1 MERRKRMLNERW
13 EKQTINFTHS
23 AKSPK
28 LRNWQH
34 RYLWKGAPIR
44 RESYSGQIPNCLP
57 HSPHQ
62 AFTSCLP
69 YQGNKWKHISWK
81 GKLRVSGTEWSH
93 IRHCAHTQSFPS
105 IQCSGEHG
113 SLRPE
118 KGPGISL
125 RGTSSVNKDD
135 QSRPEQVRRL
145 QERLPRKEKCIE
157 S

>member
-62 AFTSCLP
+62 TFTSCLP

-105 IQCSGEHG
+105 IQCSGEHEASGQRRDQASAWGVHQAWTRMTSLDRSRSEG
-113 SLRPE
+113 SR
-118 KGPGISL
+118 KGFPG
-125 RGTSSVNKDD
+125 
-135 QSRPEQVRRL
+135 RRNV
-145 QERLPRKEKCIE
+145 
-157 S
+157 